1 MKSKHNISMAAGNH
15 LLTPPR
21 LSERSFKSKFRS
33 VRWRLRSVALY
44 SLLML
49 VLPAQAA
56 DYILS
61 DYSVTLPPGVIIDSA
76 GNYSSGA
83 LTLGAGD
90 TITIGDTKPAIITF
104 SGQFT
109 TGANSLINVGRLA
122 SDLTLGTNGTRTLGA
137 GSNVNA
143 EVMGSAAINLGIG
156 STLGG
161 NLSATIPTGV
171 ATPSSYSSL
180 DGFIQ
185 IS

>member
-1 MKSKHNISMAAGNH
+1 
-15 LLTPPR
+15 
-21 LSERSFKSKFRS
+21 
-33 VRWRLRSVALY
+33 
-44 SLLML
+44 ML

-122 SDLTLGTNGTRTLGA
+122 
-137 GSNVNA
+137 
-143 EVMGSAAINLGIG
+143 VMGSAAINLGIG